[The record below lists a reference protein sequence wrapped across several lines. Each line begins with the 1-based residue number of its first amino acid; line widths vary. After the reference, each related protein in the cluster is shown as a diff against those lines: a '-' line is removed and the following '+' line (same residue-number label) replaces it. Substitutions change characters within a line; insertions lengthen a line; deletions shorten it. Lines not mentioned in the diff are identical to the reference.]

1 MPNTLPFSGKAVL
14 IVLQTAL
21 NRQLGADIFSV
32 TDDGTHISLVVA
44 LPGKPPVKMSGLGT
58 DADGIAGTLSL
69 EGVSDA
75 QPLNI
80 AAFGGF
86 DLALTGFELTVAHGR
101 FTDANIRG
109 RISLPFLRTRMVRA
123 WRLIL
128 SCRRIRLVRSPFRQR
143 RLSRCSPISRKS

>member
-1 MPNTLPFSGKAVL
+1 MPNTLPASDKAL
-14 IVLQTAL
+14 LSALQAAL
-21 NRQLGADIFSV
+21 NRQLGADVFSI
-32 TDDGTHISLVVA
+32 TDDGAHISLVVA

-86 DLALTGFELTVAHGR
+86 DLALTGFELIVAHGR
-101 FTDANIRG
+101 FTDAKIR
-109 RISLPFLRTRMVRA
+109 
-123 WRLIL
+123 
-128 SCRRIRLVRSPFRQR
+128 
-143 RLSRCSPISRKS
+143 